1 MVIPR
6 KTTNKWAWARNYCQT
21 VQILNFKRYIRMRK
35 STYDSNKHLRIIFS
49 NLLKQASEFFE
60 YFIFSTG
67 LIIKQR
73 IRFQIPYK

>member
-1 MVIPR
+1 
-6 KTTNKWAWARNYCQT
+6 
-21 VQILNFKRYIRMRK
+21 MRK